1 MERFKSIKIILLLAV
16 ILIFSDLAFSS
27 QSNTSIVGNW
37 MSKPG
42 QFKIVFRVSK
52 NEDGS
57 FNAYTDFPDE
67 EAWDIPVDLILPGSM
82 DVRFDIYNI
91 RCAYEGKISLN
102 GRSID
107 GKFKGPDGGGMPLV
121 LERVDNPPVRTSK
134 RPQEPKKP
142 YPYKEEIVSFENRL
156 DKVTL
161 AGTLTLPES
170 PGPYPAVLLLS
181 GSGAS
186 DRDQLVWGHRVFLVL
201 ADYLTRQGIAVLRY
215 DDRGVG
221 RSTGDYDKAT
231 FEEFKRDALAGVEYL
246 KTLPEI
252 DAKKIGLVGHS
263 EGGAIAPLAASE
275 SPDVAY
281 VVLMAA
287 PGLNDDF
294 EGLLA
299 QFTDAYRAN
308 GAGEK
313 AISIKH
319 SILKKIFY
327 TIRQEDDVN
336 VAKTKIREVLRKAK
350 PELAKLSADEKRKI
364 ELESVDTYFDW
375 LLSPGFSSILRYNPK
390 ETLRKVRC
398 PVLAM
403 NGDKDAQMPKE
414 SLKGIAEALEAGGN
428 HQYTIKELPGL
439 NHLFQTAQ
447 TGSPSEYARIEETVS
462 PAVLDAISVWILK
475 RSPSGPYVGLMQ
487 K

>member
-1 MERFKSIKIILLLAV
+1 MQRAVGKVTIICLCLF
-16 ILIFSDLAFSS
+16 ILIFSNLALST
-27 QSNTSIVGNW
+27 QSGTSILGNW

-42 QFKIVFRVSK
+42 QFKIVFRVYQNK
-52 NEDGS
+52 NGS
-57 FNAYTDFPDE
+57 FTAFTDIPDE
-67 EAWDIPVDLILPGSM
+67 EAWEIPVDLTLSDGS
-82 DVRFDIYNI
+82 VVGFEIYNI
-91 RCAYEGKISLN
+91 RCTYEGKISKD
-102 GRSID
+102 GRTIE

-121 LERVDNPPVRTSK
+121 LDRVENPPVRTSK

-142 YPYKEEIVSFENRL
+142 YPYMEKEVFFENKI
-156 DKVTL
+156 DNVKL
-161 AGTLTLPES
+161 AGTLTLPGS
-170 PGPYPAVLLLS
+170 NGPYSAVLLIS
-181 GSGAS
+181 GSGPN
-186 DRDQLVWGHRVFLVL
+186 DRDELIWGHRVYLVIS
-201 ADYLTRQGIAVLRY
+201 DYLTRRGIAVLRY

-252 DAKKIGLVGHS
+252 NVKKIGILGHS

-287 PGLNDDF
+287 PGLSDF
-294 EGLLA
+294 DGLLE
-299 QFTDAYRAN
+299 QITDGYKAN

-313 AISIKH
+313 AISIKR
-319 SILKKIFY
+319 SILKNIFY
-327 TIRQEDDVN
+327 AVRQENDAN
-336 VAKTKIREVLRKAK
+336 SAKTKILEILQKAK

-364 ELESVDTYFDW
+364 ELESVDTYDFNW
-375 LLSPGFSSILRYNPK
+375 MLSPGFSSILRYNPK
-390 ETLRKVRC
+390 ETLPKVKC

-403 NGDKDAQMPKE
+403 NGDKDTQMPKE
-414 SLKGIAEALEAGGN
+414 NLKGIAEALEAGGN
-428 HQYTIKELPGL
+428 HQYTIKEFPGL

-447 TGSPSEYARIEETVS
+447 TGSPSEYAGIEETVS
-462 PAVLDAISVWILK
+462 PTVLNIISDWILK
-475 RSPSGPYVGLMQ
+475 QTL

>member
-1 MERFKSIKIILLLAV
+1 MERFKSIKIILFLAV
-16 ILIFSDLAFSS
+16 ILIFSDLALST
-27 QSNTSIVGNW
+27 QSGTSILGNW

-42 QFKIVFRVSK
+42 QFKIVFRVYQNK
-52 NEDGS
+52 NGS
-57 FNAYTDFPDE
+57 FTAFTDIPDE
-67 EAWDIPVDLILPGSM
+67 EAWEIPVDLTLSDGS
-82 DVRFDIYNI
+82 VVGFEIYNI
-91 RCAYEGKISLN
+91 RCTYEGKISKD
-102 GRSID
+102 GRTIE

-142 YPYKEEIVSFENRL
+142 YPYKEKEVFFENKI
-156 DKVTL
+156 DNVKL
-161 AGTLTLPES
+161 AGTLTLPGS
-170 PGPYPAVLLLS
+170 NGPYSAVLLIS
-181 GSGAS
+181 GSGPN
-186 DRDQLVWGHRVFLVL
+186 DRDELIWGHRVYLVI
-201 ADYLTRQGIAVLRY
+201 ADYLTRRGIAVLRY

-231 FEEFKRDALAGVEYL
+231 FEEFKRDALAGIEYL

-252 DAKKIGLVGHS
+252 NVKKIGIIGHS
-263 EGGAIAPLAASE
+263 EGGAIAPMAASE

-281 VVLMAA
+281 IVLMAA

-294 EGLLA
+294 KGLLA
-299 QFTDAYRAN
+299 QFTDAYRAR

-313 AISIKH
+313 AISIKR
-319 SILKKIFY
+319 SILKNVFY

-336 VAKTKIREVLRKAK
+336 AAKTKIREVLLKAK

-364 ELESVDTYFDW
+364 ELESVNTYFDW

-390 ETLRKVRC
+390 ETFRKVRC

-414 SLKGIAEALEAGGN
+414 NLKGIAEALEAGGN
-428 HQYTIKELPGL
+428 LQYTIKEFSGL

-447 TGSPSEYARIEETVS
+447 TGSPSEYAGIEETVS
-462 PAVLDAISVWILK
+462 PAVLNIISDWILK
-475 RSPSGPYVGLMQ
+475 RSPSGPYVGLR
-487 K
+487 

>member
-42 QFKIVFRVSK
+42 QFNIVFRVSK

-57 FNAYTDFPDE
+57 FIAYTDFPGE

-181 GSGAS
+181 GSGGS
-186 DRDQLVWGHRVFLVL
+186 DRDQLIWGHRTFLVL

-221 RSTGDYDKAT
+221 RSTGNYDTST
-231 FEEFKRDALAGVEYL
+231 FDDFKRDALAGVGYL
-246 KTLPEI
+246 KNRPEI
-252 DAKKIGLVGHS
+252 DVKKIGFIGHS
-263 EGGAIAPLAASE
+263 EGAVIGPLAASE
-275 SPDVAY
+275 SSDVAFT
-281 VVLMAA
+281 VLMAA
-287 PGLNDDF
+287 PGLSDF
-294 EGLLA
+294 DGLLK
-299 QFTDAYRAN
+299 QFTDGYRAN
-308 GAGEK
+308 GASEK
-313 AISIKH
+313 AIAFKS
-319 SILKKIFY
+319 SILRKIFY
-327 TIRQEDDVN
+327 TIRQEYDLN
-336 VAKTKIREVLRKAK
+336 VAKSKINNLLQKAK
-350 PELAKLSADEKRKI
+350 PELAKLSANERKKI
-364 ELESVDTYFDW
+364 ELESMDTYNVDW
-375 LLSPGFSSILRYNPK
+375 MLSPGFSSVLRYNPEK
-390 ETLRKVRC
+390 TLMKVKC
-398 PVLAM
+398 PVLALH
-403 NGDKDAQMPKE
+403 GDRDMQIPKDN
-414 SLKGIAEALEAGGN
+414 LKGVEAALKAGGN
-428 HQYTIKELPGL
+428 LQYTIKEFSGL

-447 TGSPSEYARIEETVS
+447 TGSPSEYAGIEETVS

-475 RSPSGPYVGLMQ
+475 RSPSGPYVGLR
-487 K
+487 

>member
-1 MERFKSIKIILLLAV
+1 MDSLKKITIIFLLAV
-16 ILIFSDLAFSS
+16 LISSDLTFS
-27 QSNTSIVGNW
+27 QPNTSIVGNW

-42 QFKIVFRVSK
+42 QLKIVFRISR
-52 NEDGS
+52 NDDGK
-57 FNAYTDFPDE
+57 FIAYTDFPNE
-67 EAWDIPVDLILPGSM
+67 EAWDMPADLILPGSM

-91 RCAYEGKISLN
+91 RCAYEGKISSN
-102 GRSID
+102 GLTID
-107 GKFKGPDGGGMPLV
+107 GKFIGPDGGGMPLV

-142 YPYKEEIVSFENRL
+142 YPYKEKEVFFENKI
-156 DKVTL
+156 DNVKL
-161 AGTLTLPES
+161 AGTLTLPGS
-170 PGPYPAVLLLS
+170 NGPYSAVLLIS
-181 GSGAS
+181 GSGPN
-186 DRDQLVWGHRVFLVL
+186 DRDELIWGHRVYLVIS
-201 ADYLTRQGIAVLRY
+201 DYLTRRGIAVLRY

-246 KTLPEI
+246 KTLLEI
-252 DAKKIGLVGHS
+252 NVKKIGIIGHS
-263 EGGAIAPLAASE
+263 EGGAIGPMVASE
-275 SPDVAY
+275 SPDVAFT
-281 VVLMAA
+281 VLMAA
-287 PGLNDDF
+287 PGLSDF
-294 EGLLA
+294 DGLLA

-313 AISIKH
+313 AISVKR
-319 SILKKIFY
+319 SILKNVFY

-336 VAKTKIREVLRKAK
+336 AAKTKIREVLLKAK

-403 NGDKDAQMPKE
+403 NGGKDTQMPKE
-414 SLKGIAEALEAGGN
+414 NLKGIAEALEAGGN

-447 TGSPSEYARIEETVS
+447 TGSPSEYAGIEETVS
-462 PAVLDAISVWILK
+462 PAALNIISDWILK
-475 RSPSGPYVGLMQ
+475 QTS